1 MSFPTIS
8 LCMIVKNEEHCIEE
22 CLKHVYNLVDEII
35 IVDLG
40 SSDNTINICKKYT
53 KNVYCKT
60 WNNHFA
66 EARNFGIE
74 KATKDWI
81 FYLDADEVIE
91 KIKPA
96 SLKELLKKTQATIIS
111 LPILNYVGE
120 GNLIDNDQIFI
131 FYQTRIFKNGIGMKF
146 QGRVHETLC
155 MPDEIL
161 ESDIETLK
169 INIHHFGYLNP
180 VVKFKKKNKRN
191 TELLIA
197 EIRNPNPWIDYH
209 IASELYREK
218 FYNLALYFLNVTI
231 LKFIKNK
238 IKPPSLIYRLKYSIY
253 FDAGFIGG
261 IYPNIEKA
269 ILLYPDY
276 VDLHYYKGLSLF
288 QLKNYTEALKTFELC
303 LNLGE
308 DNPKY
313 LILKG
318 VGSFR
323 ALEYINVCLKKSK
336 NLKNQ

>member
-1 MSFPTIS
+1 MSFPSIS
-8 LCMIVKNEEHCIEE
+8 LCMIVKDEEHCIEE
-22 CLKHVYNLVDEII
+22 CLKHVCDLVDEII

-60 WNNHFA
+60 WDNHFA

-91 KIKPA
+91 KIKPT
-96 SLKELLKKTQATIIS
+96 SLKILLKKTQATIIN

-120 GNLIDNDQIFI
+120 NLADYNQIF
-131 FYQTRIFKNGIGMKF
+131 FSYQTRIFKNGIGIKF
-146 QGRVHETLC
+146 QNRLHETLC
-155 MPDEIL
+155 VPCEIL
-161 ESDIETLK
+161 ESDIETFK
-169 INIHHFGYLNP
+169 INIHHFGYLKQ
-180 VVKFKKKNKRN
+180 VVKLKKKNKRN

-209 IASELYREK
+209 IGSELYREK
-218 FYNLALYFLNVTI
+218 FYNFALYFLNLTI
-231 LKFIKNK
+231 LKFIKNN
-238 IKPPSLIYRLKYSIY
+238 IKPPSLIYRLKYNIY
-253 FDAGFIGG
+253 FDAGFIEG

-276 VDLHYYKGLSLF
+276 VDLYYYKGLSLF
-288 QLKNYTEALKTFELC
+288 QLKNYTEALKAFEIC

-308 DNPKY
+308 ENPEY

-323 ALEYINVCLKKSK
+323 ALEYVNMCLKKIKES
-336 NLKNQ
+336 